1 MLVMKFSCDQL
12 ELIKAEET
20 YFIFSM
26 NKPALWLQKLHQSIL
41 LWDSK
46 IVISLSFAYFWQFV
60 QVFIVTRAVSVQFQI
75 R

>member
-1 MLVMKFSCDQL
+1 MLVIKFFCDQI

-20 YFIFSM
+20 YFISSM

-41 LWDSK
+41 FWDSK
-46 IVISLSFAYFWQFV
+46 IVISLIFAYFWQFF
-60 QVFIVTRAVSVQFQI
+60 QVFIVTRAVSIQFQI